1 MPKRERYVFVCI
13 NRRPDTHPKGS
24 CAARG
29 SEAIHAALKEELAN
43 RGLARTGVRAC
54 TASCLDV
61 CHFGPTIAVE
71 PDNYMLGRVT
81 LADIPEIV
89 DSFQNG
95 TRVERLVV
103 PNDQYD
109 EPPKKK

>member
-13 NRRPDTHPKGS
+13 NRRPEGHPKGS
-24 CAARG
+24 CAASG
-29 SEAIHAALKEELAN
+29 SEEIHAALKEELGK
-43 RGLARTGVRAC
+43 RGLARLGVRAC

-61 CHFGPTIAVE
+61 CHLGPTIAVE
-71 PDNYMLGRVT
+71 PDHYMLGRVT

-103 PNDQYD
+103 PDDQYD
-109 EPPKKK
+109 EPKKR